1 MIITFWR
8 TLAFTWAFFQMKLSL
23 QFLNFVL
30 SSTFVAEKR
39 NLMET
44 NLSLRV
50 QLSDRPA
57 QGARG
62 VIHCPLPFSPSF
74 TSLVQK
80 QILLTSFR
88 WLTPMLFGKFV
99 YIEPKSN
106 RDTDRKAVHARM
118 AYMSVNAKLLLKI
131 LLLFNQNNT
140 SRLKQTNKEDFCTW
154 FLRNCYQ
161 WITNQQHLL
170 GHCSNWLV
178 SCCPLTARRGSART
192 GTEASKNKR
201 QRY

>member
-1 MIITFWR
+1 
-8 TLAFTWAFFQMKLSL
+8 MKLSL

-44 NLSLRV
+44 NLPLRV

-80 QILLTSFR
+80 QIHLTLFR
-88 WLTPMLFGKFV
+88 RLTAMLFGKFV

-106 RDTDRKAVHARM
+106 RDTDRKAVHVRT
-118 AYMSVNAKLLLKI
+118 AYIGACL
-131 LLLFNQNNT
+131 
-140 SRLKQTNKEDFCTW
+140 
-154 FLRNCYQ
+154 
-161 WITNQQHLL
+161 
-170 GHCSNWLV
+170 
-178 SCCPLTARRGSART
+178 
-192 GTEASKNKR
+192 
-201 QRY
+201 